1 MIVTKDL
8 LAAGLSAKGGFSRK
22 QCELLGVEWPLRQG
36 WKDALIGK
44 EVSDENAQAFVSLAG
59 RHLDEKAER
68 QAAVVERSVRKVECE
83 PSKAGPV
90 NWCAA
95 PEPVDIFLYV
105 LELED
110 GCYYVGLTSDLEHR
124 FNQHVAGDGAD
135 WTKLHRPRRLLHSIC
150 TGTRDAREAV
160 KIEDAVT
167 VALMQQ
173 HSIEKVRGGCYAYA
187 DLGKVEEVLR
197 AHGHWQTIKQ
207 KTYDQQYFALE
218 SNWSDALDSFLQQ
231 ALAYHESGATK
242 ELTDDLFTV
251 GYKLTR
257 YRYWN
262 AELAPGLSWHFW
274 GRKGVLPVLLSF
286 KFGRAIGSQLAGP
299 FDVLA
304 AALTRGRA
312 KGYPL
317 RRLFLLAWQTY
328 MPPVTPTQAITVKRF
343 MGYLDDGTAY
353 DRQYDPFV
361 SILLPETRH
370 LLRKGSA

>member
-1 MIVTKDL
+1 MIITNDL
-8 LAAGLSAKGGFSRK
+8 LAAGLSAKGSLSRK

-36 WKDALIGK
+36 WKSALIGK
-44 EVSDENAQAFVSLAG
+44 EISDENAQAFVSLAG
-59 RHLDEKAER
+59 KHLDEKAER
-68 QAAVVERSVRKVECE
+68 QAAAKARSVGKVERKPERI
-83 PSKAGPV
+83 APV

-124 FNQHVAGDGAD
+124 FKQHNAGEGAD
-135 WTKLHRPRRLLHSIC
+135 WTKLHRPRRILHTIC

-167 VALMQQ
+167 VTLMHQ
-173 HSIEKVRGGCYAYA
+173 HGIEKVRGGCYAYA
-187 DLGKVEEVLR
+187 DQSATEDVLR
-197 AHGHWQTIKQ
+197 VHGHWQTIKQ
-207 KTYDQQYFALE
+207 KTYDRQYFALE
-218 SNWSDALDSFLQQ
+218 SNWSDALDGFLRQS
-231 ALAYHESGATK
+231 LAYHESGATK
-242 ELTDDLFTV
+242 ELTDDLFTEA
-251 GYKLTR
+251 YKLTR

-262 AELAPGLSWHFW
+262 EDFAPGLSWHFW

-286 KFGRAIGSQLAGP
+286 KFGRTIGSQLAGP

-328 MPPVTPTQAITVKRF
+328 LPPVTPNQAITLKRL
-343 MGYLDDGTAY
+343 MGYLDDGTDY

-370 LLRKGSA
+370 LLRERSA